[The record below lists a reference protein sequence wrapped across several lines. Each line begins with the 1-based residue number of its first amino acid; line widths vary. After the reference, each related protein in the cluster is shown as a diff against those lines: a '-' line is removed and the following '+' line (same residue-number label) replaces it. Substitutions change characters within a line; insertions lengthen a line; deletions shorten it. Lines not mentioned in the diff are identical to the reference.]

1 MKKFIL
7 TAVLVSMA
15 YAFSADIIWRKY
27 KEIITD
33 VTISSTDNL
42 IIEAGTTV
50 RFAPGVSV
58 TVYGQI
64 TANGTETDPV
74 ILAALDR
81 VSTEWDGIVIN
92 SMSGNNVFNYTS
104 FNFMTAPMG
113 SGNGGLSIFQSNA
126 SLNYCKFINC
136 HGEAG
141 GAIKITGGNVTV
153 QNTYFTLNG
162 SPNGGA
168 IHIYN
173 DSNVPSLININSCRF
188 QNNDGWSNGG
198 AIYILDNPAS
208 PSFMDLNITRSLM
221 FDNHSG
227 LGGAVFYQNEGKIN
241 AEFSKCRILR
251 NTSDW
256 GSAIYARF
264 QPFVPD
270 SIPLQKFA
278 NLLVYKNAG
287 SQQSGI
293 YLDMGLTQNPQ
304 DLKFTNCTVAFNSIM
319 PLKAEMMFTSGIYI
333 KSNGNPAKI
342 ENTTLWGNTDQV
354 GISNY
359 WIDDDTNPP
368 AFNIFWYCD
377 IQNFEGGNNISA
389 PPVFIRPPQ
398 NSLLEV
404 FDVDRYDMHEALGSP
419 VVNAGDPALTDPD
432 GTRLNI
438 GAYGGTLEAT
448 KGSFSLVAPVANTDV
463 SVAAGAAMVLDFQGK
478 AGEFLINNINMG
490 PNSQLFLKSAE
501 NANILTQTLIT
512 PPATHTEF
520 EGYVSIE
527 ASRDANSGDLTVA
540 QGLTVSDNASINNA
554 NFYNIMLNIDK
565 AGLASSV
572 SIKDAKFFSEAQTIS
587 PYAVNIVET
596 DMITIE
602 NSKFVDYQ
610 SGICVGLPWSGT
622 TGKAA
627 KAAGRIANN
636 TISFDPDVASKS
648 TKALKRVGI
657 EVTNANIDI
666 EDNEIEGGDEGIVM
680 KSNSSGRISNNTVSF
695 DVDTASKKGLFP
707 KIGILLS
714 ESMSSD
720 ISNNLIINADDTLDS
735 VTGIEINLSEA
746 TVMYNTLGFESS
758 TTGTTRT
765 GIKVVS
771 PSNTVN
777 VYNNTIYNTLQA
789 FNITQGAS
797 PKEINLTNNIYW
809 SDNTTYSAVSDTTKV
824 KFYNNCF
831 IDSLPSGITGSGNIY
846 VNPLLN
852 GPQRQDFTL
861 DSESPCVNAGM
872 VIPGI
877 HVFDAGKA
885 VYYYGSAPD
894 IGSEELYQE
903 LTTPPNVT
911 TSVSG
916 TNFTFSWDPVPG
928 FFYEIYASDDP
939 FNLPYG
945 NFSSIGTT
953 TNTSYTV
960 PISTSKK
967 FYYVIAT
974 TDPSK
979 SGSII
984 QPEVTVTEKRTEIKP
999 DEPLKKKIRIN
1010 KSPKN
1015 N

>member
-7 TAVLVSMA
+7 TAVLLSIA

-27 KEIITD
+27 KEIQND
-33 VTISSTDNL
+33 VFISSTDNL

-50 RFAPGVSV
+50 RFAPGVSLN
-58 TVYGQI
+58 VYGQI
-64 TANGTETDPV
+64 SSNGTEAEPV

-104 FNFMTAPMG
+104 FNFMTAPIG

-198 AIYILDNPAS
+198 AIYIKDNPVS
-208 PSFMDLNITRSLM
+208 PSLMVLNITRCLM

-227 LGGAVFYQNEGKIN
+227 LGGAVFYQNEGMID
-241 AEFSKCRILR
+241 AEISKCRILR

-264 QPFVPD
+264 QPFTPG
-270 SIPLQKFA
+270 IMPPQKFA

-287 SQQSGI
+287 MMQSGI
-293 YLDMGLTQNPQ
+293 YIDMGQTLNPT
-304 DLKFTNCTVAFNSIM
+304 DFKFTNATIAFNSIL
-319 PLKAEMMFTSGIYI
+319 PIHKVEQIFTSGVYI

-342 ENTTLWGNTDQV
+342 ENSTLWGNTDNV
-354 GISNY
+354 GICNY
-359 WIDDDTNPP
+359 WIDDDSNPP
-368 AFNIFWYCD
+368 VSNIFWYCD

-404 FDVDRYDMHEALGSP
+404 FDVDRYDMHEALGSL
-419 VVNAGDPALTDPD
+419 VVNAGDPTLTDPD

-438 GAYGGTLEAT
+438 GAYGGTAEAT
-448 KGSFSLVAPVANTDV
+448 KANYSQFPPVANTDV
-463 SVAAGAAMVLDFQGK
+463 SVAAGAAVVLDFQGK
-478 AGEFLINNINMG
+478 VGEFLIENITMG
-490 PNSQLFLKSAE
+490 QNSQLFLKSAE
-501 NANILTQTLIT
+501 NVNILTKSLTTQVT
-512 PPATHTEF
+512 THSEF

-527 ASRDANSGDLTVA
+527 ASRDANTGDLTVA
-540 QGLTVSDNASINNA
+540 QGLTVSGQSLISNA

-565 AGLASSV
+565 ASLPSNLV
-572 SIKDAKFFSEAQTIS
+572 IKDAKFFSEAQTIS

-596 DMITIE
+596 DMITIQD
-602 NSKFVDYQ
+602 SKFVDYE
-610 SGICVGLPWSGT
+610 SGICVGLAWSGT
-622 TGKAA
+622 TGGKS
-627 KAAGRIANN
+627 KESINKIKNN
-636 TISFDPDVASKS
+636 TISFNPNLASKS
-648 TKALKRVGI
+648 SKAAKRVGI
-657 EVTNANIDI
+657 EITNANIDI
-666 EDNEIEGGDEGIVM
+666 EDNDIEGGDEGIVM

-720 ISNNLIINADDTLDS
+720 ISNNLIINEDDTLDS

-771 PSNTVN
+771 PTNPIN
-777 VYNNTIYNTLQA
+777 VYNNTIYNTLLCFDTSA
-789 FNITQGAS
+789 SSGVINI
-797 PKEINLTNNIYW
+797 TNNIFW
-809 SDNTTYSAVSDTTKV
+809 GEGSTHTTINNPSNAS
-824 KFYNNCF
+824 FSNNCF
-831 IDSLPSGITGSGNIY
+831 IDSTNVTGSSNIY
-846 VNPLLN
+846 TD
-852 GPQRQDFTL
+852 PQINAPSSQDFTL
-861 DSESPCVNAGM
+861 DSESPCINAGI
-872 VIPGI
+872 VIDGV
-877 HVFDAGKA
+877 HVFDAGKV

-903 LTTPPNVT
+903 LTTPPNIT

-928 FFYEIYASDDP
+928 FFYEIYASDKP
-939 FNLPYG
+939 YSEFN
-945 NFSSIGTT
+945 SIGTT

-967 FYYVIAT
+967 FYYVLAT

-984 QPEVTVTEKRTEIKP
+984 QPEVTVTDKNTEIKP
-999 DEPLKKKIRIN
+999 DEPSKKKIRIDRN
-1010 KSPKN
+1010 SDR
-1015 N
+1015 

>member
-7 TAVLVSMA
+7 TAVLLSMA

-64 TANGTETDPV
+64 TSNGTETEPV

-81 VSTEWDGIVIN
+81 VTTEWDGIVIN

-104 FNFMTAPMG
+104 FNFMTAPIG

-188 QNNDGWSNGG
+188 QNNDGWNSGG
-198 AIYILDNPAS
+198 AIYIKDNPAS
-208 PSFMDLNITRSLM
+208 ADSMEINITRCLM
-221 FDNHSG
+221 FDNHSSG
-227 LGGAVFYQNEGKIN
+227 LGGAVFYQNEGKID
-241 AEFSKCRILR
+241 ADISKCRILR

-264 QPFVPD
+264 QPFTPGI
-270 SIPLQKFA
+270 IPPQKFA
-278 NLLVYKNAG
+278 NLLIYKNAG
-287 SQQSGI
+287 SQQSGVYI
-293 YLDMGLTQNPQ
+293 DMGQTVNPL

-319 PLKAEMMFTSGIYI
+319 PQKAEMMFTSGIYI
-333 KSNGNPAKI
+333 KSAGNPAKI
-342 ENTTLWGNTDQV
+342 ENTTLWGNTDNV
-354 GISNY
+354 GICNF
-359 WIDDDTNPP
+359 WIDDDSNPP
-368 AFNIFWYCD
+368 LADIFWYCD

-419 VVNAGDPALTDPD
+419 VVNAGDPGLFDPD

-438 GAYGGTLEAT
+438 GAYGGTAEAT
-448 KGSFSLVAPVANTDV
+448 KANPSTVFPVPNTDV

-478 AGEFLINNINMG
+478 AGEFLFNNINMG

-501 NANILTQTLIT
+501 NANILTQTLST

-527 ASRDANSGDLTVA
+527 ASRDANTGDLSVA

-554 NFYNIMLNIDK
+554 NLYNVMLNIDK

-572 SIKDAKFFSEAQTIS
+572 TIKDAKFFSEAQTIS

-627 KAAGRIANN
+627 KASGRIANN

-648 TKALKRVGI
+648 SKALKRVGI
-657 EVTNANIDI
+657 EVNNANIDI
-666 EDNEIEGGDEGIVM
+666 EDNDIEGGDEGIVM

-714 ESMSSD
+714 ESISSD
-720 ISNNLIINADDTLDS
+720 ISNNLIINEDDTLDS

-765 GIKVVS
+765 GIKVAS
-771 PSNTVN
+771 PTNAVN
-777 VYNNTIYNTLQA
+777 IYNNTIYNTLEA

-809 SDNTTYSAVSDTTKV
+809 SDNTTYSAINDTTKV

-831 IDSLPSGITGSGNIY
+831 IDSLPSGIIGSDNIS
-846 VNPLLN
+846 VNPQLN
-852 GPQRQDFTL
+852 APGSQDFTL
-861 DSESPCVNAGM
+861 DSESPCINAGL
-872 VIPGI
+872 VIDGV

-885 VYYYGSAPD
+885 VFYYGTAPD
-894 IGSEELYQE
+894 IGAEELYQE
-903 LTTPPNVT
+903 LITPSIGT
-911 TSVSG
+911 TSVTG
-916 TNFTFSWDPVPG
+916 TDFTFSWDPVPG
-928 FFYEIYASDDP
+928 FFYEIYASDK
-939 FNLPYG
+939 PYSD
-945 NFSSIGTT
+945 FSSIGTT
-953 TNTSYTV
+953 TNTYYTAS
-960 PISTSKK
+960 ISTSKK

-984 QPEVTVTEKRTEIKP
+984 QPEVTVTDKKTEIKP
-999 DEPLKKKIRIN
+999 DEPSKKKIRIN
-1010 KSPKN
+1010 RNSDR
-1015 N
+1015 